1 MKKKIG
7 IFGMMLTL
15 VFGMSMGVCAA
26 ETPTATFDGS
36 EEIQYNYDDL
46 ENFGTAFE
54 NMLPGDERTQEI
66 ILRNTYDR
74 AVDFFMEVEVIQ
86 ELEKTRQE
94 TSGAGY
100 DFSLT
105 VTQEGVNDGNPQM
118 IYGGAKEEDAWI
130 GGDKEGLADINTVL
144 DQYGEKGI
152 KVATLAKDEEAVIA
166 LNVSLDGQTGGNSY
180 QDVQGTFQFKFHV
193 SYDDPEEVVRE
204 VKGEDQIVTEQVKG
218 DDRVVTR
225 TVKEADKT
233 IIQRVK
239 TGDTTVILPLV
250 ALMGLCVLIIAV
262 VIGTRKKDR
271 QN

>member
-7 IFGMMLTL
+7 MFGMILTL

-36 EEIQYNYDDL
+36 EEIQYNYDDV

-74 AVDFFMEVEVIQ
+74 TVDFFMEVEVIKA
-86 ELEKTRQE
+86 LEEATQA
-94 TSGAGY
+94 SGAGY

-105 VTQEGVNDGNPQM
+105 VTQEGVNNGNPQL
-118 IYGGAKEEDAWI
+118 IYGGNNEEDAWI
-130 GGDKEGLADINTVL
+130 GGNKEGLADINAVL

-180 QDVQGTFQFKFHV
+180 QNVQGTFQFRFHV
-193 SYDDPEEVVRE
+193 SYDDPEVIEKE
-204 VKGEDQIVTEQVKG
+204 VKGEDKIVTKVEKG
-218 DDRVVTR
+218 EDRVVTR
-225 TVKEADKT
+225 TVKGADRT

-250 ALMGLCVLIIAV
+250 AVMGVCILIIAV
-262 VIGTRKKDR
+262 VIDTRKKNR
-271 QN
+271 QD